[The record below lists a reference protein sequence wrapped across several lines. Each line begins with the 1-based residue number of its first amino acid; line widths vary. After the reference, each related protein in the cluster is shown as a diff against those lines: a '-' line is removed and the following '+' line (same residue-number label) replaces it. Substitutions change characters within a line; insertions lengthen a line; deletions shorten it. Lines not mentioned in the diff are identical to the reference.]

1 MKRSLIKKVAIWSIS
16 IFFVLVA
23 VLAVHIY
30 VVTRHKATAS
40 TRIMARIDIKQPIT
54 PADASK
60 ITTWFYQQQGVD
72 HVLVNP
78 TSDIVIFTYSPLKNN
93 ANELAQNFKSTFS
106 YENSRRFMPTEEEMD
121 KSCPASTSFT
131 FRAYKF
137 IKHIF

>member
-1 MKRSLIKKVAIWSIS
+1 MKISILKKVAIWSSS
-16 IFFVLVA
+16 IFLLLVV

-30 VVTRHKATAS
+30 VVTRHKPTAS

-54 PADASK
+54 PGDASR
-60 ITTWFYQQQGVD
+60 ITTWFYAQQGVD

-78 TSDIVIFTYSPLKNN
+78 KTDIVIFTYSPIKNN
-93 ANELAQNFKSTFS
+93 ANELAENFKSTFS
-106 YENSRRFMPTEEEMD
+106 YENSRRFVPTEEQLD
-121 KSCPASTSFT
+121 ASCPAATSFT